1 MIAKALKRITKDWF
15 LAGMILAVV
24 LATLFPEV
32 GSTGGLIHADK
43 LSDWGI
49 FAIFFLHGL
58 GLSTERMW
66 TGMSRWKL
74 HVVVQLMTFVVFPLF
89 WVVLNLIF
97 GNMLPKPLMLGFFY
111 LCAVPS
117 TISSSVAL
125 TGVAKGNVPGAIFNA
140 TLSSLIG
147 VFATPFLASL
157 VVQGG
162 QGSIPLGHAIVEIAE
177 LLLLPFVI
185 GQALRP
191 ILGRWFEKHR
201 KTINPFDKCVILLL
215 VFSSFC
221 DSVKSGLWTNYGAE
235 TLVVALI
242 GAAVILTLALLTTT
256 NTTKWLGF
264 DRGDHIA
271 AVMCGSKK
279 SLAGGVPMA
288 KLLFVGNPAIGLIVL
303 PLMFYHQL
311 QLFVCSILAERYAK
325 SAPQEASP
333 QEENRRLP
341 EANGVAAN

>member
-1 MIAKALKRITKDWF
+1 MIGKALKRIAKDWF

-32 GSTGGLIHADK
+32 GAAGGTIRADI

-49 FAIFFLHGL
+49 CAIFFLHGL

-66 TGMSRWKL
+66 AGMSRWKL
-74 HVVVQLMTFVVFPLF
+74 HVVVQLMTFAVFPLF
-89 WVVLNLIF
+89 WVALNALF

-140 TLSSLIG
+140 TLSSLLG
-147 VFATPFLASL
+147 VFLTPFLASL
-157 VVQGG
+157 VVHSSQGG
-162 QGSIPLGHAIVEIAE
+162 IPLGHAILEIAK
-177 LLLLPFVI
+177 LLLLPFLI

-191 ILGRWFEKHR
+191 LLGRWFEKHR

-221 DSVKSGLWTNYGAE
+221 DSVK
-235 TLVVALI
+235 
-242 GAAVILTLALLTTT
+242 
-256 NTTKWLGF
+256 
-264 DRGDHIA
+264 
-271 AVMCGSKK
+271 
-279 SLAGGVPMA
+279 
-288 KLLFVGNPAIGLIVL
+288 
-303 PLMFYHQL
+303 
-311 QLFVCSILAERYAK
+311 
-325 SAPQEASP
+325 
-333 QEENRRLP
+333 
-341 EANGVAAN
+341 